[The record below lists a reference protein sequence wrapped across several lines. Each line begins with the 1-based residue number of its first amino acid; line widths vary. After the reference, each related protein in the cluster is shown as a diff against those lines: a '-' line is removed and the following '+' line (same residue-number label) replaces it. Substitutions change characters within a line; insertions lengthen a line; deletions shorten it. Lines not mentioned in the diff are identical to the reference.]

1 MRYAAGTSYYRK
13 IFVENLWADAKRIFT
28 ALSTVAQRFSRRVMF
43 VFRLIGI
50 DQNIGI

>member
-1 MRYAAGTSYYRK
+1 MRYAAGAGYYRK
-13 IFVENLWADAKRIFT
+13 IFIENLWTNTKRTFT
-28 ALSTVAQRFSRRVMF
+28 ALSTVAQRFRRRVMF